1 MKKAVIT
8 GASSGLGYEIA
19 QQFVKKGV
27 KVVNLSR
34 TPSKLKITNIHT
46 DLSKNEDIKNAVA
59 IINKE
64 YTDVDVL
71 VSCAGVLHWSDIEEL
86 QAEEIDKDFAV
97 NITGAI
103 KLTNGLLSLI
113 KKNKGDVV
121 IIGSTSSFV
130 SRGRDL
136 VYVSTKHAILGFIRS
151 LQAECKKEDVRII
164 GFHPGG
170 FRSSMHLK
178 AHSGFKPEELMDPK
192 DLAGLIMSILELPR
206 NMEVSEILVN
216 RKVRG

>member
-1 MKKAVIT
+1 MNLKGKVVVIT

-103 KLTNGLLSLI
+103 KQ
-113 KKNKGDVV
+113 KN
-121 IIGSTSSFV
+121 
-130 SRGRDL
+130 
-136 VYVSTKHAILGFIRS
+136 A
-151 LQAECKKEDVRII
+151 A
-164 GFHPGG
+164 
-170 FRSSMHLK
+170 
-178 AHSGFKPEELMDPK
+178 
-192 DLAGLIMSILELPR
+192 
-206 NMEVSEILVN
+206 
-216 RKVRG
+216 